1 MEWQT
6 FKTEN
11 AHMEC
16 QHPVFYL
23 LSYGKIKSNK
33 CFKVE
38 QKYFLS
44 MNAVWFSPLLEYKLS
59 TSHFI

>member
-11 AHMEC
+11 AHMESE
-16 QHPVFYL
+16 HPVFYL